1 MRFKKIFFYVIL
13 MLICAIGVIAPLK
26 VNAAT
31 YEVNVQDK
39 QGNNERQY
47 EVSPIITIAELKG
60 MIAEETNI
68 PAARQKLV
76 FSNTELEDSKT
87 IAEYNI
93 QSDAT
98 ITLIPTWK
106 LTFDSKVNNDATDIT
121 EVYVEDYDYY
131 SPQPPVKNGYT
142 FGGWFAENNN
152 QTRFNFGIT
161 RINSDLNF
169 HAYWAEEIS
178 EISVVLNAPH
188 VGDTITL
195 DGLGY
200 PDSLPVVTTTDSRL
214 QVSAY
219 WIKGTCENDL
229 CEELFSGT
237 FQKNQYYYA
246 YIELEIIDANSYL
259 FVPEVSNNISIN
271 GNAPEEVFDGSSI
284 HTWFIAK
291 VQAQST
297 TYKILSDKQ
306 TYILNSNNAIS
317 ITADGNLNKLT
328 GIMVDG
334 ILISSENYDLENGS
348 TVLTLKS
355 SYLDTLSVGNHTV
368 TFVYNDGSVD
378 AILTVLEAQNQ
389 SGDNTTTGDNTNTND
404 NNTSN
409 DSTTNNTT
417 TTGTTN
423 TSSNPQTGDN
433 IMFYISML
441 GLSIIGLAGAGLYI
455 RKRRFN

>member
-39 QGNNERQY
+39 QGYNERQY

-131 SPQPPVKNGYT
+131 SPQTPVKNGYT

-200 PDSLPVVTTTDSRL
+200 PDGLPVVTTTDSRL

-317 ITADGNLNKLT
+317 ITADGNLNKLI

-355 SYLDTLSVGNHTV
+355 SYLDTLSVGNHTLE
-368 TFVYNDGSVD
+368 FVYSDGSVETLFAVSNAKD
-378 AILTVLEAQNQ
+378 KVLASNK
-389 SGDNTTTGDNTNTND
+389 NTI
-404 NNTSN
+404 
-409 DSTTNNTT
+409 
-417 TTGTTN
+417 
-423 TSSNPQTGDN
+423 NPQTGDN
-433 IMFYISML
+433 VMCYISML
-441 GLSIIGLAGAGLYI
+441 GLSVIVIAGIGFYVKK
-455 RKRRFN
+455 KRYN

>member
-1 MRFKKIFFYVIL
+1 MKKIIFSIL

-131 SPQPPVKNGYT
+131 SPQTPPVKNGYT

-355 SYLDTLSVGNHTV
+355 SYLDTLSVGNHTLE
-368 TFVYNDGSVD
+368 FVYSDGSVETLFAVSNAKD
-378 AILTVLEAQNQ
+378 KVLASNK
-389 SGDNTTTGDNTNTND
+389 NTI
-404 NNTSN
+404 
-409 DSTTNNTT
+409 
-417 TTGTTN
+417 
-423 TSSNPQTGDN
+423 NPQTGDN
-433 IMFYISML
+433 VMCYISML
-441 GLSIIGLAGAGLYI
+441 GLSVIVIAGIGFYVKK
-455 RKRRFN
+455 KRYN

>member
-1 MRFKKIFFYVIL
+1 VRFKKIFFYVIL

-106 LTFDSKVNNDATDIT
+106 LTFDSKINNDATDIT

-131 SPQPPVKNGYT
+131 SPQTPVKNGYT

-355 SYLDTLSVGNHTV
+355 SYLDTLSVGNHTLE
-368 TFVYNDGSVD
+368 FVYSDGSVETLF
-378 AILTVLEAQNQ
+378 AVSNAENKVLASNK
-389 SGDNTTTGDNTNTND
+389 NTI
-404 NNTSN
+404 
-409 DSTTNNTT
+409 
-417 TTGTTN
+417 
-423 TSSNPQTGDN
+423 NPQTGDN
-433 IMFYISML
+433 IIFYIAML
-441 GLSIIGLAGAGLYI
+441 GLSLIGFVGAGLYT
-455 RKRRFN
+455 RKHIFNK